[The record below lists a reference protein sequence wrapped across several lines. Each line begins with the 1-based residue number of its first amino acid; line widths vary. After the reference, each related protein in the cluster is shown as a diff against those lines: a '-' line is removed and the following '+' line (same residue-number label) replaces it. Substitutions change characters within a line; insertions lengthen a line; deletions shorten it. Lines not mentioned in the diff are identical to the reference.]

1 MTFVAMPLIVGGL
14 VMKPFDDD
22 FRELRNDHARSFDY
36 HYNDYVQ
43 YLPMATMFGMKAFGV
58 RSRSSWG
65 RMLVSD
71 AFSAALMATA
81 VNSLKYSCK
90 VMRPDGSTR
99 NSFPSGHTA
108 TAFMAAT
115 MLHKEY
121 GHLSPWVSVG
131 GYTVATLTGVSRQ
144 LNNRHWVSDVMVG
157 AGIGILATELGYFF
171 ADLIYKRRGLNVE
184 ETMLVY
190 DRYRCPSFL
199 SFSLGLSTMPG
210 SYRLGPSTR
219 VELMSGP
226 SVGVG
231 GGVVP
236 HTLLGHRRTFLVV
249 VSARERQQCLA
260 DREPQVRLGQRRT
273 LPLLPLLGAVAPGVE
288 ASGRLRGLQELQH
301 RYDPPGGLRRI
312 PARNGRVGYLPCLAE
327 LRRAL
332 PARLRHGAADGALV
346 ARTAASGD
354 AGPCRGGRLLRR
366 GPADS
371 AAPPQRRFLKT
382 NRVPKLLPVF
392 GDSAVSCGCCV
403 ADYFRVSLNFSSLT
417 SSKGSPALAPSPS

>member
-1 MTFVAMPLIVGGL
+1 
-14 VMKPFDDD
+14 MKPFDDD

-36 HYNDYVQ
+36 HYDDYVQ
-43 YLPMATMFGMKAFGV
+43 YLPMATMFGIKAFGV

-199 SFSLGLSTMPG
+199 SFFARTFDHAGQLPAGTLHARRADVGSLGG
-210 SYRLGPSTR
+210 GR
-219 VELMSGP
+219 
-226 SVGVG
+226 

-236 HTLLGHRRTFLVV
+236 HTLLGHRRTSLVV

-273 LPLLPLLGAVAPGVE
+273 LPLLPLLGAVTPGVE
-288 ASGRLRGLQELQH
+288 ASGRL
-301 RYDPPGGLRRI
+301 
-312 PARNGRVGYLPCLAE
+312 
-327 LRRAL
+327 
-332 PARLRHGAADGALV
+332 
-346 ARTAASGD
+346 
-354 AGPCRGGRLLRR
+354 
-366 GPADS
+366 
-371 AAPPQRRFLKT
+371 
-382 NRVPKLLPVF
+382 
-392 GDSAVSCGCCV
+392 
-403 ADYFRVSLNFSSLT
+403 
-417 SSKGSPALAPSPS
+417 

>member
-1 MTFVAMPLIVGGL
+1 
-14 VMKPFDDD
+14 MKPFDDD

-36 HYNDYVQ
+36 HYDDYVQ

-199 SFSLGLSTMPG
+199 SFSLGLSAMPG

-226 SVGVG
+226 SVGVEG
-231 GGVVP
+231 AWF
-236 HTLLGHRRTFLVV
+236 RT
-249 VSARERQQCLA
+249 
-260 DREPQVRLGQRRT
+260 PYWG
-273 LPLLPLLGAVAPGVE
+273 
-288 ASGRLRGLQELQH
+288 
-301 RYDPPGGLRRI
+301 I
-312 PARNGRVGYLPCLAE
+312 
-327 LRRAL
+327 
-332 PARLRHGAADGALV
+332 
-346 ARTAASGD
+346 
-354 AGPCRGGRLLRR
+354 GGRLSSSYLRVSVNNVSQTENLKC
-366 GPADS
+366 AS
-371 AAPPQRRFLKT
+371 ASAGLYLSYPFSVRWLLGSKLLGGYEGYKSCNTDTTRLGGCGGFQLGTGVSATYLASQNFGVRFLLDYDMAPPMVRSSHERLH
-382 NRVPKLLPVF
+382 RVTLGLAVAAVF
-392 GDSAVSCGCCV
+392 
-403 ADYFRVSLNFSSLT
+403 
-417 SSKGSPALAPSPS
+417 

>member
-1 MTFVAMPLIVGGL
+1 MTFVAVPLIVGGL

-36 HYNDYVQ
+36 HYDDYVQ

-157 AGIGILATELGYFF
+157 PASASLPRSWATSSPTSSTSGAGSTS
-171 ADLIYKRRGLNVE
+171 RR
-184 ETMLVY
+184 
-190 DRYRCPSFL
+190 RC
-199 SFSLGLSTMPG
+199 LST
-210 SYRLGPSTR
+210 T
-219 VELMSGP
+219 
-226 SVGVG
+226 
-231 GGVVP
+231 
-236 HTLLGHRRTFLVV
+236 
-249 VSARERQQCLA
+249 A
-260 DREPQVRLGQRRT
+260 
-273 LPLLPLLGAVAPGVE
+273 
-288 ASGRLRGLQELQH
+288 
-301 RYDPPGGLRRI
+301 
-312 PARNGRVGYLPCLAE
+312 
-327 LRRAL
+327 
-332 PARLRHGAADGALV
+332 
-346 ARTAASGD
+346 TAAPRS
-354 AGPCRGGRLLRR
+354 
-366 GPADS
+366 
-371 AAPPQRRFLKT
+371 
-382 NRVPKLLPVF
+382 
-392 GDSAVSCGCCV
+392 
-403 ADYFRVSLNFSSLT
+403 
-417 SSKGSPALAPSPS
+417 

>member
-1 MTFVAMPLIVGGL
+1 
-14 VMKPFDDD
+14 MKPFDDD

-36 HYNDYVQ
+36 HYDDYVQ

-131 GYTVATLTGVSRQ
+131 GCTVATLTGVSRQ
-144 LNNRHWVSDVMVG
+144 LNNRYWVSNVMVG

-231 GGVVP
+231 GRGSAHP
-236 HTLLGHRRTFLVV
+236 TGASAD
-249 VSARERQQCLA
+249 VSR
-260 DREPQVRLGQRRT
+260 
-273 LPLLPLLGAVAPGVE
+273 
-288 ASGRLRGLQELQH
+288 
-301 RYDPPGGLRRI
+301 RRI
-312 PARNGRVGYLPCLAE
+312 CA
-327 LRRAL
+327 
-332 PARLRHGAADGALV
+332 
-346 ARTAASGD
+346 
-354 AGPCRGGRLLRR
+354 
-366 GPADS
+366 
-371 AAPPQRRFLKT
+371 
-382 NRVPKLLPVF
+382 
-392 GDSAVSCGCCV
+392 
-403 ADYFRVSLNFSSLT
+403 
-417 SSKGSPALAPSPS
+417 

>member
-1 MTFVAMPLIVGGL
+1 MTRALLLLVLAVLFAPRHACGQIADSTGRTCLVPASASYERRIDRRSSTRAYRMTFVAVPLIVGGL

-36 HYNDYVQ
+36 HYDDYVQ

-99 NSFPSGHTA
+99 NTFPSGHTA

-157 AGIGILATELGYFF
+157 PASASLPRSWATSSPTSSTSGAGSTS
-171 ADLIYKRRGLNVE
+171 RR
-184 ETMLVY
+184 
-190 DRYRCPSFL
+190 RC
-199 SFSLGLSTMPG
+199 LST
-210 SYRLGPSTR
+210 T
-219 VELMSGP
+219 
-226 SVGVG
+226 
-231 GGVVP
+231 
-236 HTLLGHRRTFLVV
+236 
-249 VSARERQQCLA
+249 A
-260 DREPQVRLGQRRT
+260 
-273 LPLLPLLGAVAPGVE
+273 
-288 ASGRLRGLQELQH
+288 
-301 RYDPPGGLRRI
+301 
-312 PARNGRVGYLPCLAE
+312 
-327 LRRAL
+327 
-332 PARLRHGAADGALV
+332 
-346 ARTAASGD
+346 TAAPRS
-354 AGPCRGGRLLRR
+354 
-366 GPADS
+366 
-371 AAPPQRRFLKT
+371 
-382 NRVPKLLPVF
+382 
-392 GDSAVSCGCCV
+392 
-403 ADYFRVSLNFSSLT
+403 
-417 SSKGSPALAPSPS
+417 

>member
-1 MTFVAMPLIVGGL
+1 MTRALLLLVLAVLFAPRHACGQIADSTGRTCLVPASASYERRIDRRRSTRAYRMTFVAMPLIVGGL

-36 HYNDYVQ
+36 HYDDYVQ

-226 SVGVG
+226 SVGVEG
-231 GGVVP
+231 AWF
-236 HTLLGHRRTFLVV
+236 RT
-249 VSARERQQCLA
+249 
-260 DREPQVRLGQRRT
+260 PYWG
-273 LPLLPLLGAVAPGVE
+273 
-288 ASGRLRGLQELQH
+288 
-301 RYDPPGGLRRI
+301 I
-312 PARNGRVGYLPCLAE
+312 
-327 LRRAL
+327 
-332 PARLRHGAADGALV
+332 
-346 ARTAASGD
+346 
-354 AGPCRGGRLLRR
+354 GGRLSSSYLRVSVNNVSQTENLKC
-366 GPADS
+366 AS
-371 AAPPQRRFLKT
+371 ASAGLYLSYPFSVRWLLGSKLLSGYEGYKSCNTDTTRLGGCGGFQLGTGVSATYLASQNFGVRFLLDYDMAPPMVRSSHERLH
-382 NRVPKLLPVF
+382 RVTLGLAVAAVF
-392 GDSAVSCGCCV
+392 
-403 ADYFRVSLNFSSLT
+403 
-417 SSKGSPALAPSPS
+417 